1 MTVRRSEYDVTNQ
14 VDTTD
19 PRAVHQQVSRLFE
32 RLYPGIRSDALPRA
46 FEDCTRL
53 YRGEYPGYRAC
64 DTAYHNLQHTLDVA
78 LAMARLMDG
87 YERAPDTREALG
99 PRLFVFGVVSA
110 LFHDI
115 GYLRH
120 VNDTRHR
127 NGAEYTTRHVSR
139 GSRFLEPYMGSL
151 GMADLASQAAS
162 ILHFTG
168 YEVPVNEIKVAAEIY
183 RTIGNLLGTADIL
196 AQMSDR
202 CYLEKCRDRLYP
214 EFVAGGLAHDG
225 HGEPGAGVA
234 FLSAEDLLRKTPGF
248 YTVAQRRL
256 TELLDSAFRYA
267 RAHFG
272 GDDPYLAE
280 VTKNIE
286 HARRLAREPD
296 VLQRLR
302 RRPPPRF
309 LVPGLSPP
317 EVSLWRAATAEAQ
330 RRGGGAESDHESER
344 HVLVQS
350 ALGA

>member
-1 MTVRRSEYDVTNQ
+1 MTTRRSEYDVTNR

-19 PRAVHQQVSRLFE
+19 PRAVCLEVSRLFE
-32 RLYPGIRSDALPRA
+32 HLYPGIQADTLPQA

-64 DTAYHNLQHTLDVA
+64 DTAYHDLQHTLDVA

-87 YERAPDTREALG
+87 YERAPDTHEALG
-99 PRLFVFGVVSA
+99 PRLFVFGVVCA

-120 VNDTRHR
+120 VNDRRHR

-139 GSRFLEPYMGSL
+139 GARFLEHYLGRL
-151 GMADLASQAAS
+151 GMADLAAPAGS

-168 YEVPVNEIKVAAEIY
+168 YEVPVHEIEVAAEIH
-183 RTIGNLLGTADIL
+183 RTIGNLLGTADII

-225 HGEPGAGVA
+225 PGAPGDEVK
-234 FLSAEDLLRKTPGF
+234 FHSAEDLLRKTPGF
-248 YTVAQRRL
+248 YLIAQQRL

-272 GDDPYLAE
+272 GDDPYYAE
-280 VTKNIE
+280 VLKNVE
-286 HARRLAREPD
+286 HARRLVGDRD
-296 VLQRLR
+296 VQQLLR
-302 RRPPPRF
+302 RQPPQRSR
-309 LVPGLSPP
+309 VAGLDPMDAQALSG
-317 EVSLWRAATAEAQ
+317 RATALP
-330 RRGGGAESDHESER
+330 RRRSSDVNQDGGLRFSTGTAVR
-344 HVLVQS
+344 
-350 ALGA
+350 A